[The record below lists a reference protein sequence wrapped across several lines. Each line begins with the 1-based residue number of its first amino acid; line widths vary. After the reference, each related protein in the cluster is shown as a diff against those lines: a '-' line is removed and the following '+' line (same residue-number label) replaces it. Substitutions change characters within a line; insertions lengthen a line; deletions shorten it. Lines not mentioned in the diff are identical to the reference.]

1 MLGGVPLSFF
11 IDPPALF
18 ILGMY
23 LYHVSRRYKWS
34 LRSTVI
40 LGAVISVLFVGISSL
55 LYMDVI
61 PWPLPYSMGS
71 VWMFHTN
78 ITGIEKT
85 DVPLFVVV
93 SMFLLYPLWHSL
105 GYVIALRQD
114 VGAFILKT
122 VSYEHVKSKREKTP
136 TEVAVRRG
144 PSPSQITREAV
155 EALGGMGR
163 FVKTGDRVL
172 IKPNICGGNPK
183 IMGSFASH
191 EVVEEIVKMVRE
203 VDGEPF
209 VADADMIWTRFEPVA
224 EDQGWV
230 EWARRVNVPLVNLT
244 KTERAYFDFGR
255 ESATGVVPVSK
266 ELVDADVIISVPT
279 MKTHLLTS
287 VTMGMKNMYGT
298 FPQRNKAKYHRFGIA
313 DVICEV
319 NRAFTPTLTV
329 IDGTVGGDAWG
340 PLSCTP
346 VYAQTVI
353 ASNDVV
359 AADSVACQLMG
370 YDPFKVI
377 HLKKAHEEGL
387 GDAGIVFEL
396 TDLPYR
402 HPKDGEWTKPDPEV
416 STFYESLIEFFL
428 LLPGMQ
434 SFFDVTADYVLYG
447 MATTPLLQDLTPEF
461 EKVLDDTLSM
471 MLRSGIEGSRWKEGD
486 LEKFMER
493 LGFDVITEYDKIR
506 NRVLEWI
513 ERDHGSR
520 ADSSPN
526 QAGHA

>member
-18 ILGMY
+18 ILGMF
-23 LYHVSRRYKWS
+23 LYHVSRRYRWR
-34 LRSTVI
+34 LRSTVMV
-40 LGAVISVLFVGISSL
+40 GAAISVLFIGVSSL

-61 PWPLPYSMGS
+61 PWPLPYSEGS

-78 ITGIEKT
+78 ITGIDKT
-85 DVPLFVVV
+85 DIPLFVVV
-93 SMFLLYPLWHSL
+93 SMFILYPVWHSL

-114 VGAFILKT
+114 VEAFILKT
-122 VSYEHVKSKREKTP
+122 VSYEHVKSKREKHP
-136 TEVAVRRG
+136 PEVAVRRG
-144 PSPSQITREAV
+144 PLPSQITREAV

-163 FVKTGDRVL
+163 FVKTGDRAL

-183 IMGSFASH
+183 IMGSFTSH

-203 VDGEPF
+203 VDAEPF

-230 EWARRVNVPLVNLT
+230 EWAQRVNVPLVNLT
-244 KTERAYFDFGR
+244 KTERVYFDFGR
-255 ESATGVVPVSK
+255 ESATGIVPVSK

-279 MKTHLLTS
+279 MKTHLLTNI
-287 VTMGMKNMYGT
+287 TIGMKNMYGT

-313 DVICEV
+313 EVICDV

-329 IDGTVGGDAWG
+329 IDGTIGGDAWG

-359 AADSVACQLMG
+359 AADAVACQLMG
-370 YDPFKVI
+370 YDPFHVI
-377 HLKKAHEEGL
+377 HLKNAHEEGL
-387 GDAGIVFEL
+387 GDAGYVFEL
-396 TDLPYR
+396 KDLPYG
-402 HPKDGEWTKPDPEV
+402 HSKDGNWTKPDPEV
-416 STFYESLIEFFL
+416 TTFYESLIEYAL

-434 SFFDVTADYVLYG
+434 DFFDVSADFVLYG
-447 MATTPLLQDLTPEF
+447 TATTPLLQDLTPEL
-461 EKVLDDTLSM
+461 EKILDDTLSVI
-471 MLRSGIEGSRWKEGD
+471 LRSGYGGSRWKEGD

-493 LGFDVITEYDKIR
+493 LGFDVKMEYEKIMNRIRELIEHNEIT
-506 NRVLEWI
+506 
-513 ERDHGSR
+513 
-520 ADSSPN
+520 
-526 QAGHA
+526 